1 MSEAASVAANIFI
14 VPIHEIALSMTE
26 SQQQRRARFSEA
38 QLEELAAE
46 VGVDVAAIR
55 REVCPKKKTAKKKA
69 AKKKRSKSKTAETE
83 ALR

>member
-38 QLEELAAE
+38 QLEELAASIRDH
-46 VGVDVAAIR
+46 GVLQPIIVR
-55 REVCPKKKTAKKKA
+55 PLE
-69 AKKKRSKSKTAETE
+69 KRSKSKTAETE

>member
-14 VPIHEIALSMTE
+14 VPIHEIAFSMTE

-38 QLEELAAE
+38 QLEELAAS
-46 VGVDVAAIR
+46 VRDHGVLQPIIVRPLEDPAR
-55 REVCPKKKTAKKKA
+55 SE
-69 AKKKRSKSKTAETE
+69 KRSKSKTAETE